1 MLFNVQTMASRFPG
15 GYAFPSEPWAADCI
29 ILSKESL
36 GEGNI
41 DTPLN
46 SLIALGL
53 FLTSRAL
60 SIVNAPFADDP
71 TMQYLY
77 TLALSHEE
85 DQHNNIL
92 LPLLELLNKIHALFI
107 SIIIV
112 VNAGGGARVGCCCF
126 FVRQGTDRI

>member
-1 MLFNVQTMASRFPG
+1 MASRFPG

-112 VNAGGGARVGCCCF
+112 ANAGGPKTGR
-126 FVRQGTDRI
+126 